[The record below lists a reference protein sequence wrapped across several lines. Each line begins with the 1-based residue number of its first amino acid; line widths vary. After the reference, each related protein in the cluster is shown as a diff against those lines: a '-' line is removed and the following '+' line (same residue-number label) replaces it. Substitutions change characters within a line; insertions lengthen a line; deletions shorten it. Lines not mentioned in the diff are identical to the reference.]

1 MAKKN
6 GILSNVHY
14 KPIHLQPYYK
24 QFGFKK
30 GQFKNSEKYGENAL
44 SIPIY
49 PDLSLKDQKRIIKTI
64 TKKLG

>member
-1 MAKKN
+1 MEFYPTFTTSQFICK
-6 GILSNVHY
+6 
-14 KPIHLQPYYK
+14 PYYK

-49 PDLSLKDQKRIIKTI
+49 PDLSLKDQKKNYQNN
-64 TKKLG
+64 